1 MYDTSMY
8 NLHYR
13 GERQPFVFVD
23 AVYEYKK
30 NTWFHAKEKGIST
43 SLS

>member
-1 MYDTSMY
+1 MIHQCIIYIIEEKGG
-8 NLHYR
+8 L
-13 GERQPFVFVD
+13 FVFVD